1 MPIRLY
7 GFLADF
13 VPGVVFVVL
22 LGAFANETTGAQ
34 VPELTTVRFFVVVVF
49 GGYVAGRLVRSVSG
63 SLEGFVER
71 VFGSGYD
78 YAEIYED
85 AKRRTAPHLAS
96 SDDGR
101 LEGYARRLAY
111 EESALYARYRALY
124 RYNRNAV
131 TVFAFYGFALVLSSF
146 LTGAQVVYG
155 FSASLVGGVFLLVAV
170 FLLYRTR
177 VLYRRKKKALEDGF
191 YMGLRAD
198 V

>member
-1 MPIRLY
+1 MPTRLY

-13 VPGVVFVVL
+13 VPGVVLVVL
-22 LGAFANETTGAQ
+22 VGVLVNETTGAQ

-49 GGYVAGRLVRSVSG
+49 GGYVAGKLVRSVSG

-78 YAEIYED
+78 YAEIYEE
-85 AKRRTAPHLAS
+85 AKRRTAPHLES
-96 SDDGR
+96 SDDDR

-111 EESALYARYRALY
+111 EESALYVRYRALY
-124 RYNRNAV
+124 RHNRNTV

-146 LTGAQVVYG
+146 FAGAQVYG
-155 FSASLVGGVFLLVAV
+155 FSASILGGAFLLVAV

-191 YMGLRAD
+191 YMGLRED